1 MATIEIRTCA
11 FTGHREI
18 PAAHIAPLIMNLDAA
33 ITAFYGMGCRAFYAG
48 GARGFDTL
56 AAERVLAFR
65 EKHPDVALYL
75 ILPCRDQMRG
85 WREEDAGRARAV
97 IAAANGYRYLQNEYS
112 TAAMHIRN
120 RALIDAAEG
129 CIAYVTRPES
139 GGGQTLRLAEKKGI
153 PTVNLALRIEEQ

>member
-1 MATIEIRTCA
+1 MQIRTCA

-18 PAAHIAPLIMNLDAA
+18 PAAHIEQLKMHLDAA
-33 ITAFYGMGCRAFYAG
+33 ITAFFGMGCTRFYAG

-65 EKHPDVALYL
+65 SRHPEAELHL

-85 WREEDAGRARAV
+85 WPKEDEDRARAV
-97 IAAANGYRYLQNEYS
+97 IAAANSIRYLQSNYTS
-112 TAAMHIRN
+112 TVMAERN

-129 CIAYVTRPES
+129 CIAYVARPAS

-153 PTVNLALRIEEQ
+153 PTVNLALRIEE